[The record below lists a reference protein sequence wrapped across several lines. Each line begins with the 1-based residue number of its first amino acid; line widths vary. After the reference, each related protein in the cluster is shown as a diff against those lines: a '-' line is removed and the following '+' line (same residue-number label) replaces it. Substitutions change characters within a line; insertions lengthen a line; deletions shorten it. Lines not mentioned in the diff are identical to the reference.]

1 MNASPKAV
9 GALVAIHA
17 LAAVLL
23 AAVLLAAVGAFTIE
37 SGR

>member
-23 AAVLLAAVGAFTIE
+23 AAVGAFTIE
-37 SGR
+37 PGR